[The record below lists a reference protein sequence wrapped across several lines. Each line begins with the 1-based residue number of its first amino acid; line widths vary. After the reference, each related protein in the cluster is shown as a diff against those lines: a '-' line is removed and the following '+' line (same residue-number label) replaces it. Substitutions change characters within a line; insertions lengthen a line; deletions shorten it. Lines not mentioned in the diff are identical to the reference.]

1 MRIPLVC
8 ANFST
13 PVYLDG
19 TARNRVS
26 VGESAEHK
34 AKSLEFDTEL
44 GLVIIISKREKK
56 TKTANGQES
65 IVIGAILARPD
76 SFDVAEKHMG
86 LLEPKAPTP
95 LDATIKPATT
105 VKPGQKA

>member
-26 VGESAEHK
+26 VGDSHEHK

-44 GLVIIISKREKK
+44 GLVIIVSKREKK

-65 IVIGAILARPD
+65 TVIGAILARPD
-76 SFDVAEKHMG
+76 SFDVAEKHLH
-86 LLEPKAPTP
+86 LLEESKPAEAPKA
-95 LDATIKPATT
+95 T
-105 VKPGQKA
+105 VKPGGAK

>member
-1 MRIPLVC
+1 M
-8 ANFST
+8 
-13 PVYLDG
+13 YLDG

-26 VGESAEHK
+26 VGDSPEHK

-56 TKTANGQES
+56 TRTANGQES

-76 SFDVAEKHMG
+76 SFDVAEKHMH
-86 LLEPKAPTP
+86 LLEPKAVE
-95 LDATIKPATT
+95 KPATT

>member
-34 AKSLEFDTEL
+34 AKSLEFDTDL

-65 IVIGAILARPD
+65 TVIGAILARPD
-76 SFDVAEKHMG
+76 SFDVAATHMH
-86 LLEPKAPTP
+86 LLEPKAVE
-95 LDATIKPATT
+95 KPATT

>member
-13 PVYLDG
+13 PVYIDG

-26 VGESAEHK
+26 VGDSAEHK

-76 SFDVAEKHMG
+76 SFDVAEKHMH
-86 LLEPKAPTP
+86 LLEPKAVE
-95 LDATIKPATT
+95 KPATT

>member
-26 VGESAEHK
+26 VGDSPEHK

-44 GLVIIISKREKK
+44 GLVIIVSKREKK
-56 TKTANGQES
+56 TRTANGQES
-65 IVIGAILARPD
+65 TVIGAILARPD
-76 SFDVAEKHMG
+76 SFDVAEKHMH
-86 LLEPKAPTP
+86 LLEESKPEAPKA
-95 LDATIKPATT
+95 T
-105 VKPGQKA
+105 VKPGQK

>member
-65 IVIGAILARPD
+65 TVIGAILARPD
-76 SFDVAEKHMG
+76 SFDVAATHMG
-86 LLEPKAPTP
+86 LLEPKAVE
-95 LDATIKPATT
+95 KPATT

>member
-26 VGESAEHK
+26 VGDSPEHK

-44 GLVIIISKREKK
+44 GLVIIVSKRERK

-65 IVIGAILARPD
+65 VSIGAILARPD
-76 SFDVAEKHMG
+76 SFDVAEKHVK
-86 LLEPKAPTP
+86 LLEPKEPAP
-95 LDATIKPATT
+95 LDPTIKPT
-105 VKPGQKA
+105 VKPGGAK

>member
-13 PVYLDG
+13 PVYIDG

-26 VGESAEHK
+26 VGDSAEHK

-65 IVIGAILARPD
+65 IVIGAFLARPD
-76 SFDVAEKHMG
+76 SFDVAEKHMH
-86 LLEPKAPTP
+86 LLEPKAVE
-95 LDATIKPATT
+95 KPATT

>member
-26 VGESAEHK
+26 VGDSVEHK
-34 AKSLEFDTEL
+34 ATSLEYDTDL
-44 GLVIIISKREKK
+44 GLVIIISKNKRER
-56 TKTANGQES
+56 KTANGKES
-65 IVIGAILARPD
+65 TVIGAILARPD

-86 LLEPKAPTP
+86 LLEPKAVE
-95 LDATIKPATT
+95 KPVTT

>member
-26 VGESAEHK
+26 VGDSPEHK

-44 GLVIIISKREKK
+44 GLVIIVSKREKK
-56 TKTANGQES
+56 MRTANGQES
-65 IVIGAILARPD
+65 TVIGAILARPD
-76 SFDVAEKHMG
+76 SFDVAEKHLH
-86 LLEPKAPTP
+86 LLEEKAPAP
-95 LDATIKPATT
+95 LEPFVKPT
-105 VKPGQKA
+105 VKPGGAK